1 MITDFATV
9 TLWVKDFDQ
18 SIRFYR
24 DTLGLEMTSNPGEIP
39 QFRVGTGFLVLAQGD
54 FCPPID
60 AFPPDFP
67 QVGLVTDDLDRMAAR
82 LMNVGIE
89 FNENIEERRDSRWLK
104 VCDPDGNLIELVQVK
119 V

>member
-1 MITDFATV
+1 MINGFATV
-9 TLWVKDFDQ
+9 TLWVKDFDL

-39 QFRVGTGFLVLAQGD
+39 LFRVGMGFLVLAQGD
-54 FCPPID
+54 FCPPGD

-67 QVGLVTDDLDRMAAR
+67 QVGLITDDLDRMAAR
-82 LMNVGIE
+82 LIDAGVEIE
-89 FNENIEERRDSRWLK
+89 RNIEERRDSRWLK

-119 V
+119 G